1 MEDSKK
7 ENILES
13 EYDDQ
18 EEEESEEEGSEGEES
33 GSYENCEYDDEGD
46 LKNPSD
52 RVE

>member
-18 EEEESEEEGSEGEES
+18 EEEESEEEEGEES

>member
-18 EEEESEEEGSEGEES
+18 EEEESEEEEGEES

-46 LKNPSD
+46 LKNSSD